1 MNTPGIWIEMQKA
14 ETMPVQNDLFRGIP
28 KPVAEEAY
36 KEYSTQFGVS
46 QSLERICERQGF
58 GAIELAM
65 LLYIRIKRLEE
76 ELASVHNKYI
86 GKLPPLE

>member
-1 MNTPGIWIEMQKA
+1 MQKA
-14 ETMPVQNDLFRGIP
+14 PTMPLQNDVGRGVPRPI
-28 KPVAEEAY
+28 AEEAY
-36 KEYSTQFGVS
+36 KEYVEQHGDS
-46 QSLERICERQGF
+46 QSFESLHERGGF
-58 GAIELAM
+58 GAVEMAV